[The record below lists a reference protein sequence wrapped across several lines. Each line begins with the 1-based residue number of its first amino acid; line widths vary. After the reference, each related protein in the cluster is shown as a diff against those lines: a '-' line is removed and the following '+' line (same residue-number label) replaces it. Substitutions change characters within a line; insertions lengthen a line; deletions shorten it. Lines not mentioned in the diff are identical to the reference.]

1 MFCIQ
6 RCSAHPW
13 VLFLTS
19 KGKHFIFEF
28 GCIFKKVIRRA
39 VRDLIVVD
47 SRGINIE
54 EYSLLVT
61 VFIGY

>member
-1 MFCIQ
+1 M
-6 RCSAHPW
+6 S
-13 VLFLTS
+13 VVLTS

-47 SRGINIE
+47 SRGTDIE
-54 EYSLLVT
+54 EYSLLVM